1 MQLYWIQLYLTILL
15 WPFMKQLTQV
25 NKMWVVSSGHL
36 KPIGIA
42 MLVLLPFCIVV
53 LFERVMQRS
62 AADFLGQHR
71 QENTY

>member
-1 MQLYWIQLYLTILL
+1 MQLYWIQLYLTVLL

-25 NKMWVVSSGHL
+25 NKMWFVSSGHL
-36 KPIGIA
+36 KPLGVA
-42 MLVLLPFCIVV
+42 LVLLFV
-53 LFERVMQRS
+53 RVMQRS